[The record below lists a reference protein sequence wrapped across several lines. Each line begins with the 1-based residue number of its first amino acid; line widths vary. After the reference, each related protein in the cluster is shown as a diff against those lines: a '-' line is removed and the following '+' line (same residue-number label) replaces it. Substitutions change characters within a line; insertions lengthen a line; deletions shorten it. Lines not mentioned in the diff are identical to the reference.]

1 VASTRNTTSRKP
13 RTAARAASRP
23 PTHPTPEPGDQDVDE
38 PQATAAEIEAEGE
51 YVTADLAGEDVRIIP
66 PGSWRASWQ
75 ALLNQGQLAAFTD
88 LVIHPDDLDV
98 FWEIDPTNTE
108 FYEFIEDAA
117 RQSGESLGK
126 SPGPG
131 RSSRRT
137 RRR

>member
-1 VASTRNTTSRKP
+1 MASTRNTTSRKP

-23 PTHPTPEPGDQDVDE
+23 STRTAEPEEQDIDE
-38 PQATAAEIEAEGE
+38 QQTTAAETEAEND

-75 ALLNQGQLAAFTD
+75 AMLNQGQLPAF
-88 LVIHPDDLDV
+88 VEQVVHPDDFDT
-98 FWEIDPTNTE
+98 FWDIDPTNTE
-108 FYEFIEDAA
+108 FYDFIEDAA
-117 RQSGESLGK
+117 RQGGESLGK
-126 SPGPG
+126 SLGPG